1 MLNELKKSTAR
12 LGYEL
17 NVYNSTVT
25 LMVTELMF
33 KLENLQLVKDKRIDW
48 TEVFAVPLNSW

>member
-33 KLENLQLVKDKRIDW
+33 KLENLQLVKDKRID
-48 TEVFAVPLNSW
+48 